1 MQNSAGFPL
10 FLRIPGQK
18 QAFIES
24 FLLHRQTDIRQ
35 QTVDFFEV
43 HPSAGYYCH
52 GAECHRDDHRY
63 FGGAWL

>member
-10 FLRIPGQK
+10 FLRIPVQK

-24 FLLHRQTDIRQ
+24 FLLHSQTDIGQ

-43 HPSAGYYCH
+43 YPSAGHYCH
-52 GAECHRDDHRY
+52 SAQCYGDDHRY